1 MEIRREKIMK
11 FLSYSSSGGYCPS
24 RWMEVCTSMHTAVYR
39 GTCDAFVCV
48 CERVKVF
55 CVQPCRSFWSGVC
68 RCCEALQHHRCQRWQ
83 RRPTRTVP
91 QAGRTVPACRP
102 CVSFSFQSI
111 LPSLASLCSLP
122 PPSLFH
128 HMRHINCVLKERRRE
143 RERERKDNPPSS
155 IVTRFHLFLWG
166 EEQGSGGARGEEGS
180 KNKFWWA
187 EVVLLHRW
195 EHDASLLGFEC
206 IYAHTDMLA
215 LTAVRT
221 DFLHFLILPS

>member
-48 CERVKVF
+48 SVSKCFVCSRVALFGAV
-55 CVQPCRSFWSGVC
+55 CVGVVKPSSITDVKGGSAGQRELCHRRAGLSQPVDRVLAFHFSPSF
-68 RCCEALQHHRCQRWQ
+68 
-83 RRPTRTVP
+83 
-91 QAGRTVPACRP
+91 
-102 CVSFSFQSI
+102 
-111 LPSLASLCSLP
+111 
-122 PPSLFH
+122 PPSLRFAPSLLP
-128 HMRHINCVLKERRRE
+128 RSSTIWDTLIVSSKREGE

>member
-48 CERVKVF
+48 CVKVF
-55 CVQPCRSFWSGVC
+55 CMQPCHSFRSGVC

-83 RRPTRTVP
+83 RGPARRSPTRTVP

-102 CVSFSFQSI
+102 CVSFSFQSN
-111 LPSLASLCSLP
+111 LPSLLP
-122 PPSLFH
+122 RSSTIWDTLIVSSK
-128 HMRHINCVLKERRRE
+128 REGE

>member
-48 CERVKVF
+48 CVKVF
-55 CVQPCRSFWSGVC
+55 CMQPCRSFQSSVC

-83 RRPTRTVP
+83 RGPARRSPTRTVP
-91 QAGRTVPACRP
+91 QAGRTVPPCRL

-143 RERERKDNPPSS
+143 RESGRIIPLLPLLHAFIYFYEAKSRGAEGWEGKREVKIS
-155 IVTRFHLFLWG
+155 
-166 EEQGSGGARGEEGS
+166 SGGPR
-180 KNKFWWA
+180 
-187 EVVLLHRW
+187 
-195 EHDASLLGFEC
+195 
-206 IYAHTDMLA
+206 
-215 LTAVRT
+215 
-221 DFLHFLILPS
+221 